1 MAIAHQDRARVAGR
15 SNAFQSGD
23 RSGVRDACDL
33 PHLLD
38 RVAARGCVRQRVFRR
53 FFGRRFGQF
62 PRRHYL
68 PRPVRPLNTTLPIR
82 RRTVNAASLRRAHV
96 RTAVLLACVAWVTSV
111 LAASPPGRYS
121 QARKTVKDNLT
132 GLVWQQSVDS
142 GMYNWDDAKT
152 YCQQLQLDGGGWRLP
167 TCNELLTL
175 VDPTQSS
182 PALIDSTA
190 FRNTPATYFW

>member
-1 MAIAHQDRARVAGR
+1 
-15 SNAFQSGD
+15 
-23 RSGVRDACDL
+23 
-33 PHLLD
+33 
-38 RVAARGCVRQRVFRR
+38 
-53 FFGRRFGQF
+53 
-62 PRRHYL
+62 
-68 PRPVRPLNTTLPIR
+68 
-82 RRTVNAASLRRAHV
+82 
-96 RTAVLLACVAWVTSV
+96 
-111 LAASPPGRYS
+111 
-121 QARKTVKDNLT
+121 VKDNLT

-190 FRNTPATYFW
+190 FRNTPATYFWSASPFVDDSGQAWFVNFNYGSANRIGTTTPYRVRCVR